1 MPVKIVFMG
10 TPDFAVPTLATLLAS
25 DYNLVAGVTQPD
37 RPSGRGK
44 KLSPPPVKLVAE
56 QAGLEVLQPRT
67 LRSPEVLAAL
77 EALSPDVI
85 IVAAF
90 GQILRQPVLDLPPY
104 GCLNVHASLLPRWRG
119 AAPVNAAI
127 RAGDT
132 ETGVTI
138 MQMEAGL
145 DTGPILSKQAL
156 PITSQHTA
164 GSLTAELAHL
174 GARLLTETLPL
185 WFNKEITPEPQN
197 EARATY
203 APRLSKEEGLIDWS
217 QSAVDLERLVRAFD
231 PWPGTFTLG
240 PRGPIK
246 VLALKLAGSSVAESG
261 PPGTVFTQ
269 QRRVYVST
277 GAGVVELIS
286 VQPAGKKAMSAEA
299 LLNGQ
304 PELVGYQLEFLT
316 TGSR

>member
-1 MPVKIVFMG
+1 LPVKIIFMG
-10 TPDFAVPTLATLLAS
+10 TPEFAVPALSALLAS
-25 DYNLVAGVTQPD
+25 EYDLVAVVTQPD

-56 QAGLEVLQPRT
+56 RAGVKVLQPRT
-67 LRSPEVLAAL
+67 VTSPDTFAAL

-90 GQILRQPVLDLPPY
+90 GQILRQKVLALPPY

-127 RAGDT
+127 QAGDS

-138 MQMEAGL
+138 MHMEAGL
-145 DTGPILSKQAL
+145 DTGPTLSKQAI

-164 GSLTAELAHL
+164 GSLTAELAEL
-174 GARLLTETLPL
+174 GAKLLRETLPL
-185 WFNKEITPEPQN
+185 WLEGRITPEPQN
-197 EARATY
+197 EAQATY
-203 APRLSKEEGLIDWS
+203 APRLRKEDGLIDWS
-217 QSAVDLERLVRAFD
+217 QSAVEIERGVRAFD
-231 PWPGTFTLG
+231 PWPGTFTSG

-246 VLALKLAGSSVAESG
+246 VLALKLAGENVVQQG
-261 PPGTVFTQ
+261 LPGTVFTQ
-269 QRRVYVST
+269 PRRVYVST

-286 VQPAGKKAMSAEA
+286 VQPAGKNVMSAEA

-304 PELVGYQLEFLT
+304 PELSGYQFDGERAVT
-316 TGSR
+316 